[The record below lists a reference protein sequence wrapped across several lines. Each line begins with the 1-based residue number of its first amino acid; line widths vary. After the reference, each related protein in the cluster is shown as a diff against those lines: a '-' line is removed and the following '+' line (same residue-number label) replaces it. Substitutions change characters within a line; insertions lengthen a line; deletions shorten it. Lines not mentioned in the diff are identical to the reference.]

1 MQFEEQPMLA
11 LNKAI
16 KYGTIL
22 LAILFIIPAMKYKKI
37 YAKEKLGFLC
47 PKKDFLKN
55 VFKGFL
61 VSIVLS
67 LPLLFFMNFLEIRN
81 FNFTQITIDSYF
93 FISLL
98 IIIFLS
104 FLISFIEESF
114 FRGILI
120 QKNKFL
126 MNNIFILFSSSIV
139 YSIFHFLKLPLILDE
154 NIYWY
159 TGILEVLNL
168 FSNLFTSISYD
179 AALTLFV
186 FGILLGIIR
195 QCFNTVSY
203 GIGIH
208 AGFVFVIKNIRQNTS
223 VNFDSNYNYL
233 LSPYDHFTGHLS
245 TIWICI
251 LILIYLFLLYKKN
264 YN

>member
-1 MQFEEQPMLA
+1 MKNVFFFTIYIVFLAVLSSLIFSILYMQFEEQPMLA

-47 PKKDFLKN
+47 PKKVFLKN

-81 FNFTQITIDSYF
+81 FNFIQITIDSYF

-104 FLISFIEESF
+104 FLISFIEE
-114 FRGILI
+114 
-120 QKNKFL
+120 
-126 MNNIFILFSSSIV
+126 
-139 YSIFHFLKLPLILDE
+139 
-154 NIYWY
+154 
-159 TGILEVLNL
+159 
-168 FSNLFTSISYD
+168 
-179 AALTLFV
+179 
-186 FGILLGIIR
+186 
-195 QCFNTVSY
+195 
-203 GIGIH
+203 
-208 AGFVFVIKNIRQNTS
+208 
-223 VNFDSNYNYL
+223 
-233 LSPYDHFTGHLS
+233 
-245 TIWICI
+245 
-251 LILIYLFLLYKKN
+251 
-264 YN
+264 